1 MSNLQLT
8 VAMPDYD
15 HTRDLALGRVVPEGI
30 DLTCLILP
38 VEEIFYRFL
47 IHREWDASEISLAK
61 YCSMRASGDDSL
73 IGLPIFPARI
83 FRQSSL
89 FVRRDGPIKE
99 MGDVKGKRIGLPE
112 WAQSAAVYSRG
123 FLVEQYGVDLTTIE
137 WVQAGTN
144 EPGRKEKAKLNLP
157 DGIKLTRIME
167 RSLNEMLLS
176 GEIDGMFSARPPSA
190 YSSGDSNV
198 RRLYENFIDIESEYF
213 SRTGIFPIMHAFAVR
228 KEILEKNPWVARN
241 LFNAFNEAKNRSIAR
256 AMDGTVPMFPIPW
269 CFEHARAGKELLGE
283 DYFPYGV
290 EPNRKTLEAFLRW
303 AFEQGVCSRH
313 LKVEDIFPPQM
324 FGEHRV

>member
-1 MSNLQLT
+1 MSNLPLT

-15 HTRDLALGRVVPEGI
+15 HTRDLALGRVTPEGI
-30 DLTCLILP
+30 DLTCLTLP
-38 VEEIFYRFL
+38 VEEIFHRFL

-61 YCSMRASGDDSL
+61 YCSMRANGDDSL

-89 FVRRDGPIKE
+89 FVRRNGPIKE
-99 MGDVKGKRIGLPE
+99 MVDVKGKCIGLPE

-123 FLVEQYGVDLTTIE
+123 FLVEEYGIDLKTVE

-157 DGIKLTRIME
+157 DGIKLTRVTD

-176 GEIDGMFSARPPSA
+176 GEIDGMLSARPPRA
-190 YSSGDSNV
+190 FSSDHANV
-198 RRLYENFIDIESEYF
+198 RRLFENFIEIETEYF
-213 SRTGIFPIMHAFAVR
+213 RNTGIFPIMHAFAVR

-241 LFNAFNEAKNRSIAR
+241 LFNAFNKAKNRSVAR

>member
-1 MSNLQLT
+1 MSKLRLT
-8 VAMPDYD
+8 VAMPDYE

-47 IHREWDASEISLAK
+47 VHREWDASEISFAK
-61 YCSMRASGDDSL
+61 YCSMRAEGDDSL

-99 MGDVKGKRIGLPE
+99 MTDVAGKRIGLPE

-123 FLVEQYGVDLTTIE
+123 FLVEQFGVDLTSID

-144 EPGRKEKAKLNLP
+144 EPGRTEKAHINLP
-157 DGIKLTRIME
+157 QGIRLTRVAH
-167 RSLNEMLLS
+167 RSLNEMLIA
-176 GEIDGMFSARPPSA
+176 GEIDGMFSARPPNG
-190 YSSGDSNV
+190 YTQGHPNIK
-198 RRLYENFIDIESEYF
+198 RLYDNFIEAEAEYY
-213 SRTGIFPIMHAFAVR
+213 RKTGIFPIMHAFAIR
-228 KEILEKNPWVARN
+228 KEILDKNPWAARN
-241 LFNAFNEAKNRSIAR
+241 LFDAFEEAKNRSVAR
-256 AMDGTVPMFPIPW
+256 ALDGTVPMLPIPW
-269 CFEHARAGKELLGE
+269 CFEYARLGRELLGK

-290 EPNRKTLEAFLRW
+290 EPNRKTIQTFLTW
-303 AFEQGVCSRH
+303 AHAQGVCSRH
-313 LKVEDIFPPQM
+313 MTPEDIFPQQM
-324 FGEHRV
+324 FGEVKV

>member
-1 MSNLQLT
+1 MTNLRLT

-47 IHREWDASEISLAK
+47 IHREWDASEISFAK
-61 YCSMRASGDDSL
+61 YCSMRAEGDDSL

-99 MGDVKGKRIGLPE
+99 MGDVTGKRIGLPE

-123 FLVEQYGVDLTTIE
+123 FLVEQYGVDLASIE
-137 WVQAGTN
+137 WIQAGTN
-144 EPGRKEKAKLNLP
+144 EAGRKEKANLNLP
-157 DGIKLTRIME
+157 SDIKLTRISD

-176 GEIDGMFSARPPSA
+176 GEIDGMFSARPPDA
-190 YSSGDSNV
+190 YTSGHPNIQ
-198 RRLYENFIDIESEYF
+198 RLFENFTEVESEYF
-213 SRTGIFPIMHAFAVR
+213 RQTGIFPIMHAFAVR
-228 KEILEKNPWVARN
+228 KEILERNPWVARN
-241 LFNAFNEAKNRSIAR
+241 LFNAFEEAKNRSVAR

-269 CFEHARAGKELLGE
+269 CFEHARAGKELLGK

-313 LKVEDIFPPQM
+313 LKVEDIFPEQM

>member
-1 MSNLQLT
+1 MNKLPLT

-15 HTRDLALGRVVPEGI
+15 HTRDLVLGRVVPEGI
-30 DLTCLILP
+30 DLTCLTLP

-47 IHREWDASEISLAK
+47 IHREWDASEISFAK
-61 YCSMRASGDDSL
+61 YCSMRAKGDDSL

-89 FVRRDGPIKE
+89 FTRRDGAVRE
-99 MGDVKGKRIGLPE
+99 MSDLAGKRVGLPE
-112 WAQSAAVYSRG
+112 WAQTAAVYSRG
-123 FLVEQYGVDLTTIE
+123 LLQERYGVALTSIE

-144 EPGRKEKAKLNLP
+144 EAGRVEKATLNLP
-157 DGIKLTRIME
+157 LGINLTRISD
-167 RSLNEMLLS
+167 RSLNQMLLS
-176 GEIDGMFSARPPSA
+176 GEIDAMFSARPPVA
-190 YSSGDSNV
+190 FTSGHPNV
-198 RRLYENFIDIESEYF
+198 RRLFENFIEVESEYY
-213 SRTGIFPIMHAFAVR
+213 RETGIFPIMHAFAIKR
-228 KEILEKNPWVARN
+228 EILEKNPWVARN
-241 LFNAFNEAKNRSIAR
+241 LLTAFEEAKRRSIER

-269 CFEHARAGKELLGE
+269 CFEHARSGRELLGQ

-313 LKVEDIFPPQM
+313 LKVEDIFPAQM
-324 FGEHRV
+324 FGEHKV

>member
-1 MSNLQLT
+1 MSNLRLT

-15 HTRDLALGRVVPEGI
+15 HTRDLALGRVAPEGI

-47 IHREWDASEISLAK
+47 IHREWDASEISFAK
-61 YCSMRASGDDSL
+61 YCSMRAEGDDSL

-99 MGDVKGKRIGLPE
+99 MGDVTGKRIGLPE

-123 FLVEQYGVDLTTIE
+123 FLVEQYGVDLASIE
-137 WVQAGTN
+137 WIQAGTN
-144 EPGRKEKAKLNLP
+144 EAGRKEKANLNLP
-157 DGIKLTRIME
+157 SDIKLTRISD

-176 GEIDGMFSARPPSA
+176 GEIDGMFSARPPDA
-190 YSSGDSNV
+190 YTGGHPNV
-198 RRLYENFIDIESEYF
+198 RRLFENFTEVESEYF
-213 SRTGIFPIMHAFAVR
+213 RQTGIFPIMHAFAVR
-228 KEILEKNPWVARN
+228 KEILERNPWVARN
-241 LFNAFNEAKNRSIAR
+241 LFNAFEEAKNRSVAR

-283 DYFPYGV
+283 NYFPYGV

-313 LKVEDIFPPQM
+313 LKVEDIFPEQM

>member
-1 MSNLQLT
+1 
-8 VAMPDYD
+8 MPDYD

-30 DLTCLILP
+30 DLICLILP

-47 IHREWDASEISLAK
+47 IHREWDASEISFAK
-61 YCSMRASGDDSL
+61 YCSMRAEGDDSL

-99 MGDVKGKRIGLPE
+99 MADVTGKRIGLPE

-123 FLVEQYGVDLTTIE
+123 FLAEQYGVDLTSVE
-137 WVQAGTN
+137 WIQAGTN
-144 EPGRKEKAKLNLP
+144 EAGRKEKANLNLP
-157 DGIKLTRIME
+157 SGIKLTRISD

-176 GEIDGMFSARPPSA
+176 GEIDGMFSARPPDA
-190 YSSGDSNV
+190 YTDGHPNV
-198 RRLYENFIDIESEYF
+198 RRLFENFIEAESEYF
-213 SRTGIFPIMHAFAVR
+213 RQTDIFPIMHAFAVR
-228 KEILEKNPWVARN
+228 REILENNPWVARN
-241 LFNAFNEAKNRSIAR
+241 LFKAFEEAKNRSVAR

-269 CFEHARAGKELLGE
+269 CFEHARAGKELLGK

-303 AFEQGVCSRH
+303 AFKQGVCSRH
-313 LKVEDIFPPQM
+313 LTVEDIFPAQM